1 MRIERAEL
9 RLISLPLLRPFV
21 TSFGAQTEKV
31 CILLRLDC
39 EGVTGWGECVAM
51 EGPWY
56 SEETTGTAWH
66 ILEEFML
73 PAVLG
78 KSFESASEMLRELAA
93 VRGNNMARAT
103 VEGAFTDALAKAAG
117 VPLAHYLGGTR
128 AQIESGVSIGIQPSP
143 ADIVATVERELAA
156 GYLRI
161 KMKIKPGADLEYATA
176 VRRAF
181 PDTLLMVD
189 ANSAYTLE
197 DAGQLAALDELGLMM
212 IEQPL
217 GHDDIIDHAAL
228 ARQVQTPICLDESI
242 HTPADARKAIEF
254 RSCRIIN
261 IKSGRM
267 GGLTASVQTHDL
279 CADRGVPVW
288 CGGMLETNI
297 GRAHNV
303 ALASLPN
310 FRLPGDVA
318 ASERYFERDVAFPN
332 FELTAQGSIRVP
344 EAPGI
349 GVEVDERRLE
359 ETTLRREEYGPPSM
373 KTAGL

>member
-1 MRIERAEL
+1 MRIEGAEL
-9 RLISLPLLRPFV
+9 RLISLTLLRPFV

-31 CILLRLDC
+31 CILLLLDC
-39 EGVTGWGECVAM
+39 EGVSGWGECVAM

-66 ILEEFML
+66 VIEEFLL

-78 KSFESASEMLRELAA
+78 RDFSSAAEMLRAMA
-93 VRGNNMARAT
+93 PVRGNNMARAT

-117 VPLAHYLGGTR
+117 VPLARYLGGTR
-128 AQIESGVSIGIQPSP
+128 EQIESGVSIGIQPSP
-143 ADIVATVERELAA
+143 DDLVATVERELSA
-156 GYLRI
+156 GYQRI
-161 KMKIKPGADLEYATA
+161 KMKIKPGADLEYARA
-176 VRRAF
+176 VRGAF
-181 PDTLLMVD
+181 PDIRLMVD

-197 DAGQLAALDELGLMM
+197 DAQALGTLDELDLMM

-217 GHDDIIDHAAL
+217 GHDDIVDHAVL
-228 ARQVQTPICLDESI
+228 ARDVRSPICLDESI
-242 HTPADARKAIEF
+242 HTPADARKAIELG
-254 RSCRIIN
+254 SCRIIN

-310 FRLPGDVA
+310 FKLPGDVA

-332 FELTAQGSIRVP
+332 FELTPHGTIRVP
-344 EAPGI
+344 EGPGI

-359 ETTLRREEYGPPSM
+359 EITVRWKEYSSRR
-373 KTAGL
+373 